1 MKAGLA
7 AKDAPATMKLPWGKE
22 VKLRAGFFE
31 SMYRI
36 DPVAELEA
44 YEGPLLV
51 AVGSKDD
58 VVYPQPA
65 SGQVLLDYHEGP
77 EEIWVRPMDH
87 VFNAFQGVEMVDEL
101 IAKTGEFVGANFK

>member
-1 MKAGLA
+1 
-7 AKDAPATMKLPWGKE
+7 MKLPWGAE
-22 VKLRAGFFE
+22 VKLKSEFFE

-36 DPVAELEA
+36 DPVAEIEA
-44 YEGPLLV
+44 YDGPLMV
-51 AVGSKDD
+51 AVGTKDD

-77 EEIWVRPMDH
+77 EELWVKPMDH

-101 IAKTGEFVGANFK
+101 VAKTGEFVVANFK

>member
-1 MKAGLA
+1 M
-7 AKDAPATMKLPWGKE
+7 
-22 VKLRAGFFE
+22 
-31 SMYRI
+31 
-36 DPVAELEA
+36 
-44 YEGPLLV
+44 V